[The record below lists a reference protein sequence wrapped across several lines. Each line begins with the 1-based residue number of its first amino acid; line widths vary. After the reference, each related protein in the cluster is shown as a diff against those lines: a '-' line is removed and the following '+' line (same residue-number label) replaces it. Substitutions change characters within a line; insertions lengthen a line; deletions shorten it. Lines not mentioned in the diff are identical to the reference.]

1 MQARRGAGI
10 GESVELQAEAMTG
23 ARSALQGRVFRQ
35 QRLNRWMNWG
45 ANALVVLV
53 LLAFLAPVYW
63 IFVGAVKGRGQFYT
77 YPPVFF
83 PTHLEWGNFSR
94 VFAMGGAKGLVDSLV
109 VAVVNTLITMTLA
122 LFGSYSLARYRF
134 GGDHLAFFILSLL
147 FAPPVVAAIP
157 LFLIFR
163 TLRLLDTYLVLIV
176 SYLLFNLPLAIW
188 LLRGFFEDIPEEIE
202 QAALVDG
209 YTRLQAFRKVALPLV
224 GPGVAVAG
232 LFVYIFSWNEFLFA
246 LIFTRSNVH
255 TLPVALSDLIGGHG
269 ILWGE
274 LAALSA
280 VATLPGVLLALFMQ
294 RYLIRGL
301 TFGAVKG

>member
-1 MQARRGAGI
+1 M
-10 GESVELQAEAMTG
+10 
-23 ARSALQGRVFRQ
+23 RSKPVALHTRLGVQERTERQ
-35 QRLNRWMNWG
+35 QRLRRWI
-45 ANALVVLV
+45 NAGQNVLV
-53 LLAFLAPVYW
+53 LLVLLVFLLPVYW
-63 IFVGAVKGRGQFYT
+63 IFIGAVKAKGQFYT

-83 PTHLEWGNFSR
+83 PTQFEWGNFTR
-94 VFAMGGAKGLVDSLV
+94 VFALGGAKALMDSLI
-109 VAVVNTLITMTLA
+109 VAGVNTVITMTLA
-122 LFGSYSLARYRF
+122 VLGSYSMARYRF

-157 LFLIFR
+157 LFLVFR
-163 TLRLLDTYLVLIV
+163 TLRLLDTYVVLIV

-202 QAALVDG
+202 HAALVDG
-209 YTRLQAFRKVALPLV
+209 YTRFQAFRKVALPLV
-224 GPGVAVAG
+224 VPGIAVAG
-232 LFVYIFSWNEFLFA
+232 LFVYIFAWNEFLFA
-246 LIFTRSNVH
+246 LVFTRSNVH

-269 ILWGE
+269 IQWGE

-280 VATLPGVLLALFMQ
+280 VATLPGILLALFMQ

>member
-1 MQARRGAGI
+1 MQPEHVAGQDVVAVRAR
-10 GESVELQAEAMTG
+10 AE
-23 ARSALQGRVFRQ
+23 RQ
-35 QRLNRWMNWG
+35 QRLRRWV
-45 ANALVVLV
+45 NAGQNVLV
-53 LLAFLAPVYW
+53 LLILVAFLLPVYW
-63 IFVGAVKGRGQFYT
+63 IFIGAVKAKGQFYT

-83 PTHLEWGNFSR
+83 PTQFEWANFTR
-94 VFAMGGAKGLVDSLV
+94 VFSLGGAKGLVDSLI
-109 VAVVNTLITMTLA
+109 VAGINTVITMTLA
-122 LFGSYSLARYRF
+122 VFGSYSMARYRF

-163 TLRLLDTYLVLIV
+163 TLRLLDTYAVLIV

-209 YTRLQAFRKVALPLV
+209 YTRFQAFRKVALPLV
-224 GPGVAVAG
+224 VPGVAVAG
-232 LFVYIFSWNEFLFA
+232 LFVYIFAWNEFLFA

-269 ILWGE
+269 IQWGE

-280 VATLPGVLLALFMQ
+280 VATVPGVLLALFMQ